1 MLAGAVR
8 CATSSEDDAMI
19 PSLTHMALHVQ
30 DLDAT
35 VAFYERFAGM
45 TRIRHWQDAET
56 GMRTAWLR
64 GASPGERFVLVVL
77 QGEPRQ
83 FAGAAPQRPIGPL
96 SHLGFAVDS
105 RAAVDR
111 IAAAAEAGGVLLA
124 APAYVNEI
132 VGYICYLRDPNGHSV
147 EFSHGQVLE

>member
-1 MLAGAVR
+1 MLR
-8 CATSSEDDAMI
+8 
-19 PSLTHMALHVQ
+19 SLTHMALHVQ

-45 TRIRHWQDAET
+45 TKIRHWHDVET

-64 GASPGERFVLVVL
+64 CASPGERFVLVIL
-77 QGEPRQ
+77 QGEPTQ

-105 RAAVDR
+105 RDAVDR
-111 IAAAAEAGGVLLA
+111 IAAEARAAGVLLA
-124 APAYVNEI
+124 APNYVSEI